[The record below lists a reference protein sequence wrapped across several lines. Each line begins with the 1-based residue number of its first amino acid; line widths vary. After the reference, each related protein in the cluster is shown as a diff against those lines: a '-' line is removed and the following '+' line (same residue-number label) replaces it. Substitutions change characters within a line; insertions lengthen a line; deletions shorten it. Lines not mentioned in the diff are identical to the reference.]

1 MRQNE
6 IIKNVKDLFAPYK
19 KNIIIISIVMIIT
32 SAGSLLNP
40 WLTKQLIDLGIMNSD
55 LSKTASYVLLLFLVF
70 AMQQLLGL
78 IQYHYYKD
86 LSVRI
91 PYDLNYQACKH
102 VLSVRIKYF
111 RDRNFSEV
119 MSELFQDIANISS
132 LTDTHFLTSFVNLFK
147 IIAGM
152 TALFLIDWRLTL
164 IMLATIPVKVLFSSV
179 LFRKQESVYR
189 IIMQIQSRFSAWLGD
204 GISGIVEIKMWG
216 IINSRLIK
224 LRGILED
231 SKHAKSRLMFYGYID
246 NAVGSFLSTGFT
258 CILFLYGSW
267 LIQREELTFGSL
279 VSFISYSS
287 LVFEPISIISYLIT
301 QISSIKPAF
310 ERFLK
315 FLNTDKEED
324 TFNAT
329 EFSDSMDIE
338 EIVFDNVS
346 LAYGQDK
353 ILDQINFTLKRG
365 ERVAIIGFNGSGKTS
380 IINLLLRFYEP
391 TEGLIR
397 LNGNDI
403 KSYTIESYRALWSL
417 MAQDTYLFND
427 TIMNNIDISGTLS
440 SVEIDAGC
448 VRAGAY
454 SFIQDLPEKLN
465 TRVGY
470 NGTKLS
476 GGQKQKVSLARTLT
490 RKQSKILVLD
500 EATSSYDYYSEQIF
514 NEEVLT
520 SNHYM
525 LTIIITHRPEVLK
538 KLDKIIYLER
548 GQVIGVGT
556 FEELYAS
563 SNGFKKMI
571 TSSQREEHQS
581 AIYTVSN

>member
-476 GGQKQKVSLARTLT
+476 GGKNKRFL
-490 RKQSKILVLD
+490 
-500 EATSSYDYYSEQIF
+500 
-514 NEEVLT
+514 
-520 SNHYM
+520 
-525 LTIIITHRPEVLK
+525 
-538 KLDKIIYLER
+538 
-548 GQVIGVGT
+548 
-556 FEELYAS
+556 
-563 SNGFKKMI
+563 
-571 TSSQREEHQS
+571 
-581 AIYTVSN
+581 